1 MSSAPEKPSSRPWPR
16 IRQLLALAFLL
27 FGVYAAVWLYRECTR
42 ADALK
47 DDGSVVTLTT
57 CASPSLSSAT
67 VLLFVLLVVA
77 LLWPDI
83 SEITVLG
90 VSLKRKVEQ
99 AQAAA
104 ETARESVDNLRQ
116 MVQFQQTQIDSV
128 TSATATSTT
137 HIHLGDSANVKD
149 VQERLREQASEVLS
163 ESQSLQEPVVTRP
176 STELSDN
183 DLKIEVLSGFETLA
197 TILGLNSVPRRERI
211 IAANHRRRSVQ
222 QFFLEDHAGPI
233 RSVKAVRN
241 AVAHAQHVSREDL
254 ENALVVLHG
263 LIAAAEQH
271 FFEHDIPVPW

>member
-1 MSSAPEKPSSRPWPR
+1 MSSAPEKLTRRPWSR

-27 FGVYAAVWLYRECTR
+27 FGVYAAVWLYRECVR

-57 CASPSLSSAT
+57 CAPPSLSSAT

-90 VSLKRKVEQ
+90 VTLKRKVEQ

-116 MVQFQQTQIDSV
+116 VVQFQQTQIDSV

-137 HIHLGDSANVKD
+137 HFHFGDAANVKD

-163 ESQSLQEPVVTRP
+163 GPQSRQEPGIARP
-176 STELSDN
+176 ATELSDN
-183 DLKIEVLSGFETLA
+183 DLKIEVLSGFESLA

-211 IAANHRRRSVQ
+211 IAANHRRRAVQ
-222 QFFLEDHAGPI
+222 QFFLDDHAGPI
-233 RSVKAVRN
+233 RSVKAVRD
-241 AVAHAQHVSREDL
+241 AVAHAQHISREDL
-254 ENALVVLHG
+254 ENALVVLYG
-263 LIAAAEQH
+263 LIQAAEQH
-271 FFEHDIPVPW
+271 FFEHDMPLPE